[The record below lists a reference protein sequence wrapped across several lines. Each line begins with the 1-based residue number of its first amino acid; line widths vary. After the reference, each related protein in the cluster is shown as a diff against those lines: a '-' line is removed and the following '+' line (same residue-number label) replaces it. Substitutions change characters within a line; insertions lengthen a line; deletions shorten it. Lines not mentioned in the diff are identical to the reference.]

1 MRIRVLLPAILTILG
16 GFAADVSAQQVII
29 ATETA
34 RAEYENGVFT
44 AGRPEFR
51 FRFEID
57 HARQTARLT
66 ETVRLRNGA
75 VIDTRTEYAI
85 TAIEDGADVFSIS
98 KDRLGQRA
106 VTLVGKPGT
115 LATEMIVIG
124 ETYFEY
130 SKASAG
136 RLYLA
141 SGTVQRPK
149 SVEQDTRERHLAP
162 TPRR

>member
-1 MRIRVLLPAILTILG
+1 MRIRPLLPATVAVLIGICAD
-16 GFAADVSAQQVII
+16 AAAQTVVI

-34 RAEYENGVFT
+34 RAEYEDGVFT

-57 HARQTARLT
+57 EARHTARLT

-75 VIDTRTEYAI
+75 VIDTRTDYTI
-85 TAIEDGADVFSIS
+85 TAVEDGSDLFSIS
-98 KDRLGQRA
+98 KERLGQRA
-106 VTLVGKPGT
+106 LTLVGKPGA

-130 SKASAG
+130 SKVSAG

-149 SVEQDTRERHLAP
+149 SVEQDSRDLLRKSTGRE
-162 TPRR
+162 